1 MDIIHSLDVSTLE
14 VVVHPSKFLLISLPQ
29 EKRSIRILEILLYN
43 LYEVNLS
50 GTRGGASH

>member
-50 GTRGGASH
+50 GARGGASH